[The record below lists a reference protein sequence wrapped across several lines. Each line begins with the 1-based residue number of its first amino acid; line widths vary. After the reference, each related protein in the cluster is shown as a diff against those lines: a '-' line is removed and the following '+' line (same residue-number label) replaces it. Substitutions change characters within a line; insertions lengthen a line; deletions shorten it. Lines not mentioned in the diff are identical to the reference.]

1 MDFLSQ
7 ASSRYLAEF
16 YSTPNHVQPGNRI
29 DDLNINKMYLEL
41 DQVEHCNS
49 YVVDPTLSETDLDA
63 RLEEIKPQ
71 TTIIQREV
79 IIRETTKKL
88 ANQRSAAYIF
98 LVSAISTNFR
108 RL

>member
-41 DQVEHCNS
+41 DQVEHFNS
-49 YVVDPTLSETDLDA
+49 YVVDPTLSDTDRDV
-63 RLEEIKPQ
+63 RLAEIKPH
-71 TTIIQREV
+71 TRVIQREV
-79 IIRETTKKL
+79 IISETTKKL
-88 ANQRSAAYIF
+88 ANQRSAAYM
-98 LVSAISTNFR
+98 VSAISTKFR